1 MVNVDYVAEL
11 RELNRQKLF
20 RRVTQSVLRVHSL
33 AHEAQRLKNALSVVV
48 ARMQQV
54 HHLNRELMLVDAR
67 RKATYALIWLA
78 AAACYLLDF
87 VLLSAV
93 AEYFAR
99 RVYSDLA
106 MVTLAR
112 TVIPAAIIV
121 IEMLVSSQ
129 RALAQERDAEYGK
142 SKTPKVWVVF
152 TGLLLIFVPAMLIA
166 THLVT
171 LPENLTPVWA
181 TVSLVQLLG
190 LLALA
195 AVAHGAVLYGGPI
208 AVEAKAYL
216 YLKFRWWRL
225 SGRERRLNDRAH
237 AATGAVTQAYLFYL
251 SLGHELVGEFP
262 NSRFAQARFDTTT
275 QTLLLEAFGGQLPIL
290 EPGAPRY
297 ATTDGEVL
305 EA

>member
-1 MVNVDYVAEL
+1 MVTIDYAAEL

-20 RRVTQSVLRVHSL
+20 RRVTQSILRVQSL
-33 AHEAQRLKNALSVVV
+33 AHEAQRLRTALSVIV
-48 ARMQQV
+48 AEMQRV
-54 HHLNRELMLVDAR
+54 HHLNLDLMLVDAK
-67 RKATYALIWLA
+67 RKAAYVLIWLA
-78 AAACYLLDF
+78 AVACYLLDF

-99 RVYSDLA
+99 RVYSDPA

-121 IEMLVSSQ
+121 IEMLVASQ
-129 RALAQERDAEYGK
+129 RAFAQERDAEFGR
-142 SKTPKVWVVF
+142 SKTSKVWLVF
-152 TGLLLIFVPAMLIA
+152 TVLLLIFVPAMLIA

-195 AVAHGAVLYGGPI
+195 AVAHGAVLYGGPL
-208 AVEAKAYL
+208 AVDAKAYL
-216 YLKFRWWRL
+216 YLKLRWWRL
-225 SGRERRLNDRAH
+225 SGREERLNNRTHD
-237 AATGAVTQAYLFYL
+237 ATGAVTQAYLLYL
-251 SLGHELVGEFP
+251 SVAQELASQFP
-262 NSRFAQARFDTTT
+262 PSRVEPARFDLTT
-275 QTLLLEAFGGQLPIL
+275 QRLLSEAFGGQLPTL
-290 EPGAPRY
+290 ESGAPSY
-297 ATTDGEVL
+297 ATTDGEVF